1 MKLFK
6 DNSKLLISAVGIF
19 ICYFYFGIMQEK
31 ITRGRY
37 GKEVN
42 EDGKIGERFTFTLAL
57 VAVQCIFNWIFAKG
71 KVYSVIICTTSSLQI
86 YYEIANFSILNLS
99 FYFVA
104 ILIVNPQG
112 NDSTHMGY
120 YASSALTYLLAM
132 VSSNMALRWVAYPT
146 QVVAKAA
153 KPIPVMILGVLIGRK
168 SYSVQKYFF
177 IFIIVVGVVLFM
189 YKEGKINPNNEN
201 AALGEVL
208 LFLSLSMDGLTGAIQ
223 ERMRAAARPSAQHM
237 MLSMNAWSS
246 LMLGSAILITG
257 EGKEFLA
264 FTMKHSELLTHLILL
279 ALAGA
284 FGQLFIFMMVSTYG
298 PLPCSIVT
306 TTRKFFT
313 VLFSVLFF
321 GNPISGRQW
330 LGTTLVFAGLF
341 ADMIFGKKDSG
352 KPDDKRKLI
361 ANEK

>member
-1 MKLFK
+1 MSMFK
-6 DNSKLLISAVGIF
+6 DNSRMLISALGIF
-19 ICYFYFGIMQEK
+19 VCYFYFGIMQEK

-37 GKEVN
+37 GNELN

-71 KVYSVIICTTSSLQI
+71 RVNITNYIYTTSSLKI
-86 YYEIANFSILNLS
+86 YKIAQLNL

-104 ILIVNPQG
+104 ILIASPQG
-112 NDSTHMGY
+112 NDSTHTGY

-168 SYSVQKYFF
+168 SYSVQKYFYT
-177 IFIIVVGVVLFM
+177 FIIVVGVVIFM

-201 AALGEVL
+201 ASLGEIL

-223 ERMRAAARPSAQHM
+223 ERMRAASRPSAQHM
-237 MLSMNAWSS
+237 MLSMNGWSS
-246 LMLGSAILITG
+246 LMLGATIILTG
-257 EGKEFLA
+257 EGSEFLSFA
-264 FTMKHSELLTHLILL
+264 MKHSELLTHLILL

-284 FGQLFIFMMVSTYG
+284 FGQLFIFMMVSSYG

-330 LGTTLVFAGLF
+330 FGTALVFAGLF
-341 ADMIFGKKDSG
+341 ADMIFGKKDG
-352 KPDDKRKLI
+352 KPEDKKKLI
-361 ANEK
+361 PNEK